1 MKMKLGSLAW
11 PLLLT
16 VVGGC
21 AGAPPKPDAAVL
33 KEIAPTGRLR
43 FGIVFAPEASTFFV
57 ARGADGQGRGVTVDL
72 ARELGRAL
80 GVPVEFFMAPNSGEV
95 TDALAEGRIDAAF
108 MPADDERRRRLD
120 VGPAYSVLENTYL
133 VRAGSGIASIAEV
146 DRPGVRVIAI
156 AGTTT
161 LRSAGR
167 TLTQTTV
174 TPVPSVDEALAAL
187 RGNGADAFALTHD
200 TLGPLA
206 ARVPGSRILDGAF
219 QRVFVSVL
227 VKKNHPAALAY
238 ASRWL
243 EGAKADG
250 TVRRVFDAAGFTA
263 AAVAPPGP

>member
-1 MKMKLGSLAW
+1 MMLKSLAW

-16 VVGGC
+16 VVAGC

-33 KEIAPTGRLR
+33 KEIAPTGKLR
-43 FGIVFAPEASTFFV
+43 FGIVYAPEASTFFV

-133 VRAGSGIASIAEV
+133 VRGESGIRSIAEV

-161 LRSAGR
+161 FRSAGNA
-167 TLTQTTV
+167 LKQIKV
-174 TPVPSVDEALAAL
+174 TPVPSVDESLAAL
-187 RGNGADAFALTHD
+187 REGRADAFALTHD

-206 ARVPGSRILDGAF
+206 ARVPGSRILEGAF

-238 ASRWL
+238 VKRWL
-243 EGAKADG
+243 EDAKAG
-250 TVRRVFDAAGFTA
+250 GAVRRAFDAAGFTT
-263 AAVAPPGP
+263 AAVAPPVQ

>member
-1 MKMKLGSLAW
+1 MLLKSLAW

-16 VVGGC
+16 VVAGC

-33 KEIAPTGRLR
+33 KEIAPTGKLR
-43 FGIVFAPEASTFFV
+43 FGIVYAPEASTFFV

-95 TDALAEGRIDAAF
+95 TDALAEGRLDAAF

-133 VRAGSGIASIAEV
+133 VRGESGIRSIAEV

-161 LRSAGR
+161 LRSAGNA
-167 TLTQTTV
+167 LKQIKV
-174 TPVPSVDEALAAL
+174 TAVPSVDESLAAL
-187 RGNGADAFALTHD
+187 REGRADAFALTHD

-206 ARVPGSRILDGAF
+206 ARVPGSRILEGAF
-219 QRVFVSVL
+219 QRVYVSVL

-238 ASRWL
+238 VTRWL
-243 EGAKADG
+243 EEAKAG
-250 TVRRVFDAAGFTA
+250 GAVRRAFDASGFTVA
-263 AAVAPPGP
+263 TVAPPMQ